1 MRIWRWE
8 ISQIS
13 TLFRTCSS
21 FRTLFWVC
29 EDWSNFFVF
38 TFFNLFS
45 IILNWNTKLLLK
57 GVNFLCSSWFYFY
70 VFYFIGLINYNNKN
84 FDVQVFCLIFLFQS
98 FSKISPSTSL
108 LEPTPYFCSSS
119 SYRRCTWNFLESSNV
134 KSTLDG

>member
-1 MRIWRWE
+1 MLWCCMSISKAELLRISWTKKCLVYVQSLFGIGEGILRIWRWE

-13 TLFRTCSS
+13 TLFRKCSS

-45 IILNWNTKLLLK
+45 VILNWNTKLLLK

-98 FSKISPSTSL
+98 FSKI
-108 LEPTPYFCSSS
+108 
-119 SYRRCTWNFLESSNV
+119 
-134 KSTLDG
+134 